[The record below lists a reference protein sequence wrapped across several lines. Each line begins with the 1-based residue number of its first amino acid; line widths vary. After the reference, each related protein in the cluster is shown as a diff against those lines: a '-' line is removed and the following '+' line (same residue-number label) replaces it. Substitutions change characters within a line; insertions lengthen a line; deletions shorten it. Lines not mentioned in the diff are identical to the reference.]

1 MKTAVEQT
9 GEKKRRSKKEWPK
22 VRETK
27 HKTGARA
34 WLVDARI
41 SGKGERYFF
50 KSKAEAETKADHL
63 RTTRANEGTT
73 GLAIPD
79 RLRVDALECA
89 KLLEPFGASLREAVQ
104 YFIKHS
110 RPTGGKRALG
120 DMRDEFLRSKTDANR
135 RAEYLRVQRHI
146 LNKFCEE
153 FGTRAAN
160 EVRADE
166 IGEWL
171 QRQPW
176 SQRTRRNYHADL
188 SNFFGFAM
196 RKGYC
201 AENPLLRLDKPTIDE
216 ALPPAIF
223 AVAEAA
229 SLLAASEELGGK
241 MTAFVAVG
249 LFAGLRT
256 AELLQLDWRQIDLEA
271 RTIEVAS
278 SISKTRDHR
287 YVAISDNLAAW
298 LRLHRRE
305 SGPLRPAA
313 WRWHRDAARTKA
325 KLAKWP
331 DNGMRHSFGSYH
343 FARHNN
349 AALTAAEMGHRG
361 ETRTLFAHYRAL
373 VKPKEAERYWKIKPG
388 PKGANIVAFEQA
400 AA

>member
-1 MKTAVEQT
+1 MKTADEQAAKT
-9 GEKKRRSKKEWPK
+9 KRRAKKQWPRI
-22 VRETK
+22 RETK

-41 SGKGERYFF
+41 NGLGERFFF
-50 KSKAEAETKADHL
+50 KSKTEAETKASQL
-63 RTTRANEGTT
+63 QATRENEGVT
-73 GLAIPD
+73 GLSIPD

-104 YFIKHS
+104 YFIKHA
-110 RPTGGKRALG
+110 RPVGGARALC
-120 DMRDEFLRSKTDANR
+120 DVREEFLRAKKEANR
-135 RAEYLRVQRHI
+135 RPEYLRVQKHI
-146 LNKFCEE
+146 LAKFCEG

-171 QRQPW
+171 QGQAW
-176 SQRTRRNYHADL
+176 SQRTQKNYHADL

-201 AENPLLRLDKPTIDE
+201 AENPLSRLDKPAVDE
-216 ALPPAIF
+216 AQAPEIF
-223 AVAEAA
+223 TVAEATA
-229 SLLAASEELGGK
+229 LLEASEELGGK
-241 MTAFVAVG
+241 MTAFLAVG

-256 AELLQLDWRQIDLEA
+256 AELLKLDWRQIDLDA
-271 RTIEVAS
+271 GTIEVAS

-287 YVAISDNLAAW
+287 YVTISGNLAAW
-298 LRLHRRE
+298 LRLHPCE

-313 WRWHRDAARTKA
+313 WRWHRDAAKTKA
-325 KLAKWP
+325 QIAKWP

-343 FARHNN
+343 FAKHSN
-349 AALTAAEMGHRG
+349 ATLTAAEMGHRG
-361 ETRTLFAHYRAL
+361 KTHTLFAHYRAL

-388 PKGANIVAFEQA
+388 AKGANVVAFEQA